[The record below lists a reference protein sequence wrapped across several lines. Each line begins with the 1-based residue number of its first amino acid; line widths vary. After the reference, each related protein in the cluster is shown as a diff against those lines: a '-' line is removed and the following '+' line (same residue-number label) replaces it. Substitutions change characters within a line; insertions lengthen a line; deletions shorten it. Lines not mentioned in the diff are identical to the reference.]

1 MAFTNPL
8 AQLFATAPSSTP
20 KPQQNQD
27 SILEGET
34 YVFYG
39 TRLCGKVTASH
50 QALSAYLPKIYNQEK
65 QRQYDNADLQEELSN
80 KRRHEIESFKQKNA
94 HENTN
99 IEQLENGIDEDKR
112 KIQEAREE
120 LESAKATNGEVN
132 KMTKVKMVAGIIIL
146 SILTIYLFIFYSS
159 TFFSAFFRTFDGDV
173 NVGEAMFYANS
184 IYDSYNQGIGQ
195 LLFIIC
201 APIIFMGLGYTLHY
215 FNVQETWTK
224 YLKILLIISVTF
236 AFDCILAYLIAEKIY
251 NYWVLTQM
259 GEFPPFGLDLAIRDI
274 NVWAVIFCGFIVYV
288 IWGIVFDM
296 TITAYG
302 DLRSNEKEIKIL
314 NSRIESLNNAIAEKK
329 NNIIDCKGR
338 ISANNHKIESLT
350 QALASS
356 KQFNP
361 HIIRTALNDFFA
373 GWLTMMSTLNRSSA
387 DQETA
392 KQVYNDAI
400 NNLFTE

>member
-65 QRQYDNADLQEELSN
+65 QRQYDNAELQEELSN
-80 KRRHEIESFKQKNA
+80 KRKQEIESYKQKNA
-94 HENTN
+94 RENTN
-99 IEQLENGIDEDKR
+99 IEQLENGIAEDNR
-112 KIQEAREE
+112 KIQEARED
-120 LESAKATNGEVN
+120 LESAKAKNGEIN
-132 KMTKVKMVAGIIIL
+132 KMTRVKMIAGIVIL
-146 SILTIYLFIFYSS
+146 SILTVYLFIFYSS
-159 TFFSAFFRTFDGDV
+159 TFYSAFFRTFDGSV

-184 IYDSYNQGIGQ
+184 IYDSFQQGIGQ

-215 FNVQETWTK
+215 FSVQESWTK
-224 YLKILLIISVTF
+224 YLKITSVIAITF

-259 GEFPPFGLDLAIRDI
+259 GDFPPFSLDIAIRDI

-314 NSRIESLNNAIAEKK
+314 NSRIESLNGAIAEKK

-338 ISANNHKIESLT
+338 ISANESKIESLDK
-350 QALASS
+350 ALAST

-361 HIIRTALNDFFA
+361 HIIKIALNDFFA
-373 GWLTMMSTLNRSSA
+373 GWLTMMNTLSKTSA
-387 DQETA
+387 EQEEA
-392 KQVYNDAI
+392 KRIYNDAI
-400 NNLFTE
+400 INLFTE